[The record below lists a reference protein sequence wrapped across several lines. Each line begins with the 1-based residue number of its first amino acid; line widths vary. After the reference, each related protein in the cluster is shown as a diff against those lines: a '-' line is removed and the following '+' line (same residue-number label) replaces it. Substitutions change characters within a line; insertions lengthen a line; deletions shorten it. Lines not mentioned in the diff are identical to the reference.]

1 MPSATASRT
10 VCSAVN
16 CGSCGRNPIRIP
28 GIGTASPSN
37 SRSSPAM
44 IRNSV
49 DLPEPFNPSTP
60 ILAPGKN
67 DREMS
72 LRMTRFGGTIF
83 PTRFIVYTYWAMATV
98 RERVGYRPRL
108 SQAHRIGVG
117 DELCQPRQTGDG
129 VAKSRVCPNKKNGPQ
144 GRSFRAARS
153 SRLLPGG
160 RRHDVRRASR
170 RRRLGRGAQFLP
182 ALLVRVIARGDND
195 DFLLLG
201 GNQIGLLR
209 ELLVDVGRLT
219 LEHRRDGLVAERR
232 LLPLEIELALVERR
246 AVGVR

>member
-37 SRSSPAM
+37 SRFSPAL
-44 IRNSV
+44 IRNSG
-49 DLPEPFNPSTP
+49 DLPDAVHPSTP

-129 VAKSRVCPNKKNGPQ
+129 VAKSRVCPHNK
-144 GRSFRAARS
+144 AARKAALFA
-153 SRLLPGG
+153 RCA
-160 RRHDVRRASR
+160 VRGYCLAVVAMTFGEPVAAAASVAVR
-170 RRRLGRGAQFLP
+170 NSFQRFLS
-182 ALLVRVIARGDND
+182 AS
-195 DFLLLG
+195 
-201 GNQIGLLR
+201 
-209 ELLVDVGRLT
+209 
-219 LEHRRDGLVAERR
+219 
-232 LLPLEIELALVERR
+232 
-246 AVGVR
+246 